1 MAPKHKPGEMVYI
14 PASLTRQ
21 GVNAPYALVER
32 RVLRQADRGRSIV
45 VDDGGGE
52 TLKVATRRVQPGS
65 LGFALVRIGDFQ
77 TENTLLDPLAKSVLQ
92 YLRLMLP
99 DHVVTSIAI
108 RTLHE
113 LQEWWTINSAA
124 QTHCI
129 LVGHGDPAGIKFL
142 DHQSFVSGRDL
153 GAALTEAAARNSSP
167 KAFLSLSCLTGR
179 ANFANGFSATKIC
192 REFIGPHQ
200 SVHGASASQYIQ
212 TLLAHHLLDGT
223 ELLPAHRRANR
234 STSKGTSFRFFRSGG
249 WVPDNSA
256 W

>member
-1 MAPKHKPGEMVYI
+1 VYI

-21 GVNAPYALVER
+21 GATAPYALVER
-32 RVLRQADRGRSIV
+32 KVLRQADKGRSIFI
-45 VDDGGGE
+45 DDGDGE
-52 TLKVATRRVQPGS
+52 SMKVATRRVQPGS
-65 LGFALVRIGDFQ
+65 LGFALIRIGDFQ

-99 DHVVTSIAI
+99 DHVVTNVSI

-113 LQEWWTINSAA
+113 LQEWWAFNSAA

-129 LVGHGDPAGIKFL
+129 LVGHGEPEGLKFL
-142 DHQSFVSGRDL
+142 DHENLVSGTHL
-153 GAALTEAAARNSSP
+153 GSALTEAAALASTP
-167 KAFLSLSCLTGR
+167 KAFLSLSCLSGR
-179 ANFANGFSATKIC
+179 AGFANGFSATRIC
-192 REFIGPHQ
+192 RAFIGPHQ

-223 ELLPAHRRANR
+223 ELLAAHRRANK

-249 WVPDNSA
+249 WLPDNLA
-256 W
+256 R